1 MPIKRK
7 KRPLGRKYKSRQNIK
22 RNRPASPIDSANA
35 VEILLAMGANPTAAE
50 DEDDPTSLAMTSL
63 VHAIEGIDVSYLKD
77 ALHAVL
83 MLYRD
88 GNLVNKNAPTVMTN
102 DATVRTG
109 AVASATVSID
119 ASASAPASALG
130 VCASCAAFASS
141 AAAAV
146 ASASTS
152 ASTLAY
158 ASASTLASTSASTLV
173 SAAGASC
180 AAVGDATGGVGLAG
194 GAITIGSGI
203 DSGHSSGAPMT
214 TTPTATRRMPM
225 TMTPTATR
233 RMLPPIP
240 ETPIATRLALTTT
253 PPTPMLNR
261 NTRVS
266 DEELI
271 MLNENAFGIRKNGTP
286 RQNGRGSAGI
296 KQLSRAV
303 HNIIESIL
311 NLNLTEEQQVYSLR
325 KASTHPRV
333 RKFFKSAGLIDSDE
347 YETLKYL
354 ADQMKQILNIATSTE
369 KSKGR
374 ANDDK
379 RSVVQSVLLSI
390 ATTPSRDGE
399 NQNNRKIPS
408 MAARL
413 RLVGMKGSAAYDAM
427 NKAAKKRL
435 AIREGTEISDWSSVK
450 SRKGFWTKV
459 SVQLR
464 AKILSWIYSHHH
476 VIHSPIARD
485 TLWVTDPNNP
495 GGDKIRKNKLLL
507 QCSVRE
513 LHSDLYKPTGIGLGD
528 LVRDENGKPLISDT
542 VFRALIPPE
551 LRAMSGAYK
560 IMCCCAICQS
570 FDYKQNALNRFRMHL
585 LNDLRSE
592 CEDMPVTNQQERYE
606 KSLELAKISTYQRDA
621 FDGSDPLHPRGRDA
635 TACIQCSPPE
645 GFAATGITRMRC
657 AAGFCNHC
665 GIRKYPCLL
674 AETQSSKV
682 IRWYDYQKLPTCSH
696 CGALPDGTIE
706 CTHCPIKK
714 RKPLSNRN
722 HLALQ
727 EKSFPDFWE
736 EYSLSLS
743 TFTMHRFKMLV
754 LGKTHTTDVRRNS
767 LRKNEFALQHDFT
780 EALGIKHNN
789 EIQSS
794 HFGNGLTVSIEGYTC
809 HYRSTGADSPL
820 KCDFHSYMSDDGTQ
834 NSATVYAH
842 MTELLKFLVDQN
854 LLTRGGRILSST
866 DGAAKQYKSATSIYF
881 MSMLSQVFGVV
892 VDRAIACPGHGKN
905 PVWML
910 SNFVFIL
917 LFLTISTSLSSY
929 HPIENRKE
937 SSGCNQWS

>member
-1 MPIKRK
+1 
-7 KRPLGRKYKSRQNIK
+7 
-22 RNRPASPIDSANA
+22 
-35 VEILLAMGANPTAAE
+35 
-50 DEDDPTSLAMTSL
+50 
-63 VHAIEGIDVSYLKD
+63 
-77 ALHAVL
+77 
-83 MLYRD
+83 
-88 GNLVNKNAPTVMTN
+88 
-102 DATVRTG
+102 
-109 AVASATVSID
+109 
-119 ASASAPASALG
+119 
-130 VCASCAAFASS
+130 
-141 AAAAV
+141 
-146 ASASTS
+146 
-152 ASTLAY
+152 
-158 ASASTLASTSASTLV
+158 
-173 SAAGASC
+173 
-180 AAVGDATGGVGLAG
+180 
-194 GAITIGSGI
+194 
-203 DSGHSSGAPMT
+203 
-214 TTPTATRRMPM
+214 
-225 TMTPTATR
+225 
-233 RMLPPIP
+233 
-240 ETPIATRLALTTT
+240 
-253 PPTPMLNR
+253 
-261 NTRVS
+261 
-266 DEELI
+266 
-271 MLNENAFGIRKNGTP
+271 
-286 RQNGRGSAGI
+286 
-296 KQLSRAV
+296 
-303 HNIIESIL
+303 
-311 NLNLTEEQQVYSLR
+311 
-325 KASTHPRV
+325 
-333 RKFFKSAGLIDSDE
+333 
-347 YETLKYL
+347 
-354 ADQMKQILNIATSTE
+354 MKQILNIATSTE

-464 AKILSWIYSHHH
+464 AKIMSWIYSHHH

-606 KSLELAKISTYQRDA
+606 KSQELAKISTYQRDA

-910 SNFVFIL
+910 SNFVFRIQCGC
-917 LFLTISTSLSSY
+917 FRISFSS
-929 HPIENRKE
+929 
-937 SSGCNQWS
+937 SSS